1 MRHARTHICAHV
13 VDILIGYLASG
24 DVPVFVA
31 YVPTPYIGTNALN
44 LDAHGKKCQAPVVVC
59 MDEFAT
65 ACKTY
70 VDYKHSMFRQHNKTK
85 QGLEHLQHTVNAAEE
100 KVSAILDSM
109 NGSAIEVHV
118 PSMTDPGEHTV
129 YYVRKGVKKAQ
140 PTYTEKA
147 LLSVLQAPHDSEHV
161 ESRIHSLLDAA
172 EQVIDKHTK
181 VMTKQKE
188 KRDTEKKRALA
199 RQEREERREQ
209 NRIRKREREEAQ
221 EKETRVRQRTEEDEQ
236 QRIEQIKDFLSK

>member
-1 MRHARTHICAHV
+1 MCIGAHTS
-13 VDILIGYLASG
+13 DPSALE
-24 DVPVFVA
+24 
-31 YVPTPYIGTNALN
+31 NACSTLV
-44 LDAHGKKCQAPVVVC
+44 LVR
-59 MDEFAT
+59 MDEFAA

-70 VDYKHSMFRQHNKTK
+70 VDHKHSMFRQQNKTK

-100 KVSAILDSM
+100 KVSSILDSM
-109 NGSAIEVHV
+109 NGSAVEVHV

-188 KRDTEKKRALA
+188 KRDAEKKRALA
-199 RQEREERREQ
+199 RQEREEKRAQ
-209 NRIRKREREEAQ
+209 NRTRKREREEAQ

-236 QRIEQIKDFLSK
+236 QRIEQIKDFLCK